1 MSSINDKLALLPKR
15 IPVTFQFGA
24 GPTVTG
30 TLILTNPYLKCL
42 EIESDGKIRHIE
54 HFINSYARH
63 NDVKYLHFKTTE
75 QVFLSFVVASGERTG
90 KSFQTLL
97 VDEPIPND
105 WLPFVGIVDPTIA
118 KVQGMLD
125 QVHATEDKDVKAPIV
140 IELMRY
146 FVTAI
151 PFIRR
156 YPPLHAVA
164 IAKCEE
170 FRKDH
175 HGEFPEV
182 VAACTDL
189 LVALGQTPAPLISG
203 DELVLKQWT
212 ARLPRGVVVS
222 LQISTGPRIEGILY
236 PHSNTVLSTFYYPP
250 IHLQKWVSKYC
261 KTYGLGKRTLSVIEI
276 IRYLRIGDHNL
287 YTLLENWKPSYS
299 SFVTQALDSDMA
311 RIRGIPLKEPEVDE
325 EESDAGPCDCAGCTP
340 EETSCDC
347 RSCEQEK
354 RVDDLFHRTDKLF
367 CAFLAYDDADYCK
380 CVRCVYEETLN
391 KRIRELEGQM
401 NIVLKRLNLQEEKK
415 EDDEW

>member
-1 MSSINDKLALLPKR
+1 MSSIYEKLALLPKR
-15 IPVTFQFGA
+15 IPIKFQYGA
-24 GPTVTG
+24 GPTVEG
-30 TLILTNPYLKCL
+30 TLLIDYPRLKLKCL
-42 EIESDGKIRHIE
+42 QIESSDKVRHIE
-54 HFINSYARH
+54 HFINSYALH

-75 QVFLSFVVASGERTG
+75 QVFLSFVVASGERAG

-105 WLPFVGIVDPTIA
+105 WLPFVGIIDPAIA

-125 QVHATEDKDVKAPIV
+125 QVHTLEDKEVKAPIV
-140 IELMRY
+140 IEMMRY
-146 FVTAI
+146 FVTVI

-156 YPPLHAVA
+156 YPPLHDVA

-170 FRKDH
+170 LRKEH
-175 HGEFPEV
+175 HGEFPDV

-203 DELVLKQWT
+203 DELVLKQLT
-212 ARLPRGVVVS
+212 TRLPRGILVGI
-222 LQISTGPRIEGILY
+222 QIGTGPRIEGILY
-236 PHSNTVLSTFYYPP
+236 PHVNTVLSTFYYPP
-250 IHLQKWVSKYC
+250 IPLQKWVSKYC

-276 IRYLRIGDHNL
+276 IRHLRIGDHDL
-287 YTLLENWKPSYS
+287 YTLLENWRPSYS

-311 RIRGIPLKEPEVDE
+311 RIRGIPLKESEAESSAPS
-325 EESDAGPCDCAGCTP
+325 EESA
-340 EETSCDC
+340 ECDC
-347 RSCEQEK
+347 RQCKQET
-354 RVDDLFHRTDKLF
+354 RMDELFYRTNRLF
-367 CAFLAYDDADYCK
+367 CAFLADDDADSCN
-380 CVRCVYEETLN
+380 CVRCVYEEGLN